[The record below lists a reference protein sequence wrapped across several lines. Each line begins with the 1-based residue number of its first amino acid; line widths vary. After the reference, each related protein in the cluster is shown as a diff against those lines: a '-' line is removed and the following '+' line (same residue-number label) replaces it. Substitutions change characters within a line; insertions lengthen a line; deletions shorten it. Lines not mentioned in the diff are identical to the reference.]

1 MFVIINLKTM
11 KIMFYSVLILAIG
24 IFFSCGMKFTGLP
37 DQQAGETTK
46 SVSKN
51 ESAGYIAGD
60 STKTENQTDTNKMKN
75 KEDLK
80 TRLTEEQF
88 CVTQLGATERPFDN
102 KYWNNHEEGTYH
114 CIVCDQELFGSDTK
128 YESGSGWPSFFK
140 PAKENVVKEEEDN
153 TLGMSRTE
161 ILCSNCGSHLGHV
174 FDDGP
179 KPTGLRYCMNSA
191 ALNFKKK
198 E

>member
-1 MFVIINLKTM
+1 MFVIINLKMM
-11 KIMFYSVLILAIG
+11 KIMFYSALILAIG
-24 IFFSCGMKFTGLP
+24 MFFSCGMKFTG
-37 DQQAGETTK
+37 ETANTF
-46 SVSKN
+46 SKN
-51 ESAGYIAGD
+51 ESAGYFAGD
-60 STKTENQTDTNKMKN
+60 SVKTENQTDTNKMKS

-80 TRLTEEQF
+80 SRLTEEQF

-114 CIVCDQELFGSDTK
+114 CIVCSQELFSSDTK

-140 PAKENVVKEEEDN
+140 PFKDESVKEETDY

-161 ILCSNCGSHLGHV
+161 ILCSNCGAHLGHV

-191 ALNFKKK
+191 SLDFKKK